1 LGSRKATTAQKAGA
15 SRKGAKTRKGEDLR
29 AEVGRL
35 VEELPE
41 EKLEFAR
48 SYLEHLRLEPDDDE
62 VLTPEERAH
71 LDEGLADLAAGRVIP
86 HEEVKREF
94 GW

>member
-1 LGSRKATTAQKAGA
+1 LGNRKSITARKAVNAGKATKA
-15 SRKGAKTRKGEDLR
+15 RKDDTGRDEIRRLIED
-29 AEVGRL
+29 
-35 VEELPE
+35 LPE

-48 SYLEHLRLEPDDDE
+48 RYLEHLGHESDDDE

>member
-1 LGSRKATTAQKAGA
+1 LGNRKATTAQKAGA
-15 SRKGAKTRKGEDLR
+15 SRKGAKARKAEDLR

-35 VEELPE
+35 VEDLPE

-48 SYLEHLRLEPDDDE
+48 GYLRHLTLESDE
-62 VLTPEERAH
+62 DELLTPEERAH
-71 LDEGLADLAAGRVIP
+71 IDEGLKDLAAGRVIP
-86 HEEVKREF
+86 HEDVKREF